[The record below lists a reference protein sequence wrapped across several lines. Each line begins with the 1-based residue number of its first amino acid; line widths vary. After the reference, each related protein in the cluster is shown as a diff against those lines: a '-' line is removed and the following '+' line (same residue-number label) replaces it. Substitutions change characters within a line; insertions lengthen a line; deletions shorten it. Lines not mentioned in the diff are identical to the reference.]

1 MNMRVFLIA
10 LLLLQAL
17 AAQAGVA
24 GISCTH
30 IQADS
35 VERSTQA
42 VGGGYSALSGGHG
55 PLKHN
60 NSQPEERCCCD
71 YAGHCSS
78 AVDSSAFLTEAEP
91 FPIVHSD
98 SGIVNAVSNGFDLLP
113 YRPPSYLS

>member
-1 MNMRVFLIA
+1 MRVFLIA

-35 VERSTQA
+35 VERSAQA
-42 VGGGYSALSGGHG
+42 VDNGHSALTGDHE
-55 PLKHN
+55 PFKYN
-60 NSQPEERCCCD
+60 NGQPEERCCCD

-78 AVDSSAFLTEAEP
+78 AVDSIAFLTEAEP

-98 SGIVNAVSNGFDLLP
+98 SGIVDAVSNGFDRLP

>member
-1 MNMRVFLIA
+1 MRVFLIA

-17 AAQAGVA
+17 VAQAGVA

-30 IQADS
+30 MQADS
-35 VERSTQA
+35 VERSAQA
-42 VGGGYSALSGGHG
+42 VVHGHSVLSEGHG
-55 PLKHN
+55 PFKHN

-91 FPIVHSD
+91 FPVVHSD
-98 SGIVNAVSNGFDLLP
+98 SGIVDAVSNGFDRLP